1 MPTHFPFIPHAF
13 PTPSFGFL
21 LAASA
26 RQSDD
31 PEADSMP
38 ISLSEDVLNVL
49 YREADSGARRL
60 LRRLRLPEHD
70 RDDLRQDLLADLI
83 QRLKWFDPRRG
94 TLGVFAGTIVRHR
107 ALRMAARI
115 FRERAVFTQLLHE
128 GERERARSD
137 NIAEGDGYA
146 AILEQTWDRL
156 TAVERRLDLVRAL
169 GLLSQ
174 SDLSLC
180 VELVERSPTEIS
192 RSGRRSR
199 ASLYRQLKEIRLQ
212 MLTAGISAAA

>member
-1 MPTHFPFIPHAF
+1 LDFCWQPLRVNPT
-13 PTPSFGFL
+13 
-21 LAASA
+21 
-26 RQSDD
+26 Q
-31 PEADSMP
+31 EANYMP

-49 YREADSGARRL
+49 YRETDSGARRL
-60 LRRLRLPEHD
+60 LRRLRLPEHE
-70 RDDLRQDLLADLI
+70 RDDLRQELLADLI
-83 QRLKWFDPRRG
+83 QRLKWFDPRKG

-107 ALRMAARI
+107 ALRIAARI
-115 FRERAVFTQLLHE
+115 FRERTVFTQLFHE
-128 GERERARSD
+128 GERGKARSD

-146 AILEQTWDRL
+146 AFLGPPSDRL

-169 GLLSQ
+169 GLLNQ

-180 VELVERSPTEIS
+180 VELIEHSPTEIS

-212 MLTAGISAAA
+212 MLTAGISAGA